1 MDTVTVRIEETE
13 DRIDDIEDKI
23 MENDESGKKRERK
36 LLDHEGTTTELSDS
50 IKQSNIH
57 ILGVPEEEEWGKGA
71 EGLFEQIIAKD
82 FPNLGKE
89 TGIQVQEAQ
98 RSPLKINKNRSAP

>member
-1 MDTVTVRIEETE
+1 M
-13 DRIDDIEDKI
+13 KC
-23 MENDESGKKRERK
+23 N
-36 LLDHEGTTTELSDS
+36 
-50 IKQSNIH
+50 NIP

-71 EGLFEQIIAKD
+71 EGLFEQIIAED

-98 RSPLKINKNRSAP
+98 RTPFKINKNGSTP